1 MSTSRTRHRHH
12 VLLEGLRLAA
22 RIGIRE
28 GEADRP
34 QQIVVD
40 ARLEVRMGPP
50 SGPGALAAAW
60 AAESEFRKAVCYDTL
75 ATRIRGVA
83 ESRAWALV
91 EDLAEALV
99 AMCLSDDR
107 VVRATVRVCK
117 PLAIPDSDA
126 AGVEIEATR
135 EESVAE

>member
-1 MSTSRTRHRHH
+1 MSTHRTRHRYH
-12 VLLEGLRLAA
+12 VLLQGLRLAV

-60 AAESEFRKAVCYDTL
+60 AAEPKFRKAVCYDTL

-83 ESRAWALV
+83 ESRVWTLV

-99 AMCLSDDR
+99 AMCLADDR
-107 VVRATVRVCK
+107 VVRTTIRVRK
-117 PLAIPDSDA
+117 PHAIPNSDA

-135 EESVAE
+135 EESLAE